1 VVHDFFNKCLVGQ
14 SVQGVDRGLQ
24 VLEQAFEDLAQ
35 VVDREGLSVKI
46 CRLVKELLEKF
57 D

>member
-35 VVDREGLSVKI
+35 VVDREGLSVQI